1 MYFKTTD
8 AEPGTRI
15 RHPSNGYQWRNKH
28 NVHHNVTALVTKHS
42 MNNHLT
48 QKERNTVRRL
58 RNNASTKSLPAD
70 KWKAMVDY
78 LQRVA
83 THFSMMINPA
93 CEYLQIFS
101 QKQPTKESL
110 ADSEKNCIPLT
121 LNSYDHVTQLWHVL
135 RITEKTQASRS
146 TPTNRYFTKI
156 IYVWNGKKGRLKA
169 PIPNTVIY
177 DVHEIGCRI
186 HSKNRWAICSRQN

>member
-1 MYFKTTD
+1 MHFKTTD

-110 ADSEKNCIPLT
+110 ADSEKKLHSTDLKQLRPRHAAMTRFKDYRKNTSQSFHSDQSLFYEDHLRLEWQKRSPQSS
-121 LNSYDHVTQLWHVL
+121 NS
-135 RITEKTQASRS
+135 
-146 TPTNRYFTKI
+146 
-156 IYVWNGKKGRLKA
+156 
-169 PIPNTVIY
+169 
-177 DVHEIGCRI
+177 
-186 HSKNRWAICSRQN
+186 